1 MGDTKCLHQK
11 RMLTQIDMEFHTTV
25 ETLNI
30 KRALMD
36 ECKGMSRCAVVDP

>member
-25 ETLNI
+25 ET

-36 ECKGMSRCAVVDP
+36 ECRGMSRCAVVDA